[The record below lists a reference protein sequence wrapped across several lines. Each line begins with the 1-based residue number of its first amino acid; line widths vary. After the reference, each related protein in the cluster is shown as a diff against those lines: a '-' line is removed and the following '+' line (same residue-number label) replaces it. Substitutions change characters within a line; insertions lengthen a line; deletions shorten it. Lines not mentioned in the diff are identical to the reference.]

1 MFKVR
6 VYVNYK
12 ASILD
17 PQASVIEGAIKRLD
31 VDGVS
36 DIRVGKVFDF
46 FIKATNKQEAEAK
59 VEKIS
64 DQLLANPNMETYDFT
79 VTEVN

>member
-17 PQASVIEGAIKRLD
+17 PQAAVIDGAIKRLGE
-31 VDGVS
+31 DGVS

-46 FIKATNKQEAEAK
+46 VIKADSKQDAEAK
-59 VEKIS
+59 VDKIS
-64 DQLLANPNMETYDFT
+64 DNLLANPNMETYDFT

>member
-17 PQASVIEGAIKRLD
+17 PQAAVIEGAIKRLGE
-31 VDGVS
+31 DGVS
-36 DIRVGKVFDF
+36 DIKVGKVFDF
-46 FIKATNKQEAEAK
+46 LIKASHAEEAREK

-64 DQLLANPNMETYDFT
+64 DQLLANPNMEMYDFT
-79 VTEVN
+79 ITEVN

>member
-17 PQASVIEGAIKRLD
+17 PQAAVIEGAIKRLD
-31 VDGVS
+31 EEGVS

-46 FIKATNKQEAEAK
+46 FIQAQSKEEAK
-59 VEKIS
+59 EKVDYIS
-64 DQLLANPNMETYDFT
+64 DNLLANPNMETYDFT

>member
-64 DQLLANPNMETYDFT
+64 DQLLANPNMETYNFT

>member
-46 FIKATNKQEAEAK
+46 FIKAINKQEAEAK

>member
-17 PQASVIEGAIKRLD
+17 PQSSVIEGAIKRLD
-31 VDGVS
+31 EDGVS

-46 FIKATNKQEAEAK
+46 LIKATSQKEAEAK